1 MGHHNAMKNAAI
13 LLLTAAFLSSCGN
26 SENPSNSSVVSSQ
39 ETSSKKE
46 ESIVSSS
53 SVETSSVIT
62 SSESSAEQSSEEA
75 PSIAVSGEELS
86 TAISVE
92 ESSEGEISSAAPI
105 EESSEAE
112 ASSID
117 PAIYQIDASVWES
130 IINEGAMTDLLANF
144 ACTMNKSMKDIEN
157 RSTST
162 FFVAG
167 GDLQRSYPASFD
179 ETLIIT
185 EYFELLDWGNPTSK
199 YYHYTYQ
206 RAEEKWEREE
216 LNSKYLHFYRDDLG
230 IIIDLTF
237 AELTFDEEKLCYT
250 CSHKKSYPYDST
262 FSYEIYDDIEIYFEN
277 DKLQEIKYDAKG
289 ALWSFTYHDYGL
301 TVVDVPNPSIS

>member
-1 MGHHNAMKNAAI
+1 MKRHNTIKNVTI
-13 LLLTAAFLSSCGN
+13 LLLTAAILSSCGN
-26 SENPSNSSVVSSQ
+26 SENLSNSSSLSSQ
-39 ETSSKKE
+39 EASSKKE
-46 ESIVSSS
+46 ESVVSS
-53 SVETSSVIT
+53 SVEAPSVIT

-75 PSIAVSGEELS
+75 TSIAVSSEGLS
-86 TAISVE
+86 IAISVE
-92 ESSEGEISSAAPI
+92 ESSEEEISSAAPI
-105 EESSEAE
+105 EESSEPE
-112 ASSID
+112 VSSVDSAS
-117 PAIYQIDASVWES
+117 YQIDASVWES
-130 IINEGAMTDLLANF
+130 IINEGTMTDPLANF
-144 ACTMNKSMKDIEN
+144 ACTMNKSMKEIEN
-157 RSTST
+157 RSTSA
-162 FFVAG
+162 FYAAG

-230 IIIDLTF
+230 LITDLTF
-237 AELTFDEEKLCYT
+237 DELTFDEEKLCYT

-301 TVVDVPNPSIS
+301 TVVDVPSPSIS